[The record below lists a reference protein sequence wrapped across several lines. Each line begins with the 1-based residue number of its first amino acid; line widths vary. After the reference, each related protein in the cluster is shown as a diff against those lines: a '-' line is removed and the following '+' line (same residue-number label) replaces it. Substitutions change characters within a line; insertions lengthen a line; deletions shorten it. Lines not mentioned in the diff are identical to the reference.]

1 MKSREIRAFGKS
13 VLTGAAA
20 FGLLAAQ
27 PALAAEKLP
36 AMPVPQLTYAD
47 IVDLADSATMVVKA
61 RIRKQRTI
69 APELSPG
76 LRPGWVRQLIEADT
90 EALISGRSAIGE
102 SLRYLVDVRLD
113 AKERAP
119 KLKKQSVILFAF
131 PVPGVPGDLQLIDVD
146 SQFPADPGLEG
157 RIREVLGQLVSPD
170 APPIVTGV
178 GEALAVQGNLSGE
191 SETQVFLA
199 TKNNAPVSLNVVRR
213 PNMEPEWGVSW
224 TELVDQSAQPPHEG
238 TLEWYR
244 LACFLPADLP
254 YDSILSRDGQS
265 RALAAADYRY
275 ALDQLGRCSRM
286 RGGPP
291 VFPTAN

>member
-13 VLTGAAA
+13 VLAGAATL
-20 FGLLAAQ
+20 GLLAAQ
-27 PALAAEKLP
+27 PAAAAEKAPVL
-36 AMPVPQLTYAD
+36 PVPQLTYAD

-61 RIRKQRTI
+61 RIRTQRTI

-76 LRPGWVRQLIEADT
+76 LRPGWARQLIVADT

-102 SLRYLVDVRLD
+102 SLRYLVDVPLD
-113 AKERAP
+113 AKGKPP

-146 SQFPADPGLEG
+146 SQFPSDPALEG
-157 RIREVLGQLVSPD
+157 RIREVLVQLVSPD

-213 PNMEPEWGVSW
+213 PTMEPEWGVSW
-224 TELVDQSAQPPHEG
+224 TELVDQSARPPHEG

-275 ALDQLGRCSRM
+275 VLDQLGRCSRI

-291 VFPTAN
+291 VFPGAN